1 MDDTEETKVEG
12 LCAEVHIPLL
22 EGMGLIKLLLL
33 R

>member
-1 MDDTEETKVEG
+1 MDDEETKVEG
-12 LCAEVHIPLL
+12 PYAEVHILLL